1 MDLVGIK
8 LSDLPQLFSKVP
20 AKHDKKPVYS
30 FDLFGILG
38 EPVVEYL
45 EATYENVDPEEVCNR
60 LPSKVLAQLSIDH
73 LAKTIHSSKYIS
85 EAENKFEANPIIRL
99 MSKIKSSIWRWGC
112 LNAGWNEMVD
122 AYEGL
127 RRFDLGIKDM
137 SVTLDHTNSFNHRGP
152 GIHSEVFFDGAMA
165 FLVHYKGEHVM
176 TIGFSIAGGRRVLLQ
191 QVQLKKQSGN
201 RWLFRMPANR
211 IEMIIDCF
219 RSAFPK
225 HQLHVA
231 DGTDIVNR
239 NLSDYRGNVVICK
252 RLKERYEARIEKN
265 TADEDVLR
273 YHAKNKKELAQVRQK
288 IRHLTHD
295 RPRISAFY
303 ADAGRYRL
311 ADEFAANDIRHYA
324 VAA

>member
-45 EATYENVDPEEVCNR
+45 EATYESLDPEEVCNR
-60 LPSKVLAQLSIDH
+60 LPSKVLGRLSIDQ
-73 LAKTIHSSKYIS
+73 LAKTIHSSKYIC

-99 MSKIKSSIWRWGC
+99 TRKIESSIWRWGC
-112 LNAGWNEMVD
+112 HKAGWNEIVD
-122 AYEGL
+122 AYEGI
-127 RRFDLGIKDM
+127 RRFDLGIKDI

-165 FLVHYKGEHVM
+165 FLVHYKGKHVM
-176 TIGFSIAGGRRVLLQ
+176 TIGFSIAGKRRVLLQ
-191 QVQLKKQSGN
+191 QIQLRNQTGN

-211 IEMIIDCF
+211 VEMIIDRF

-225 HQLHVA
+225 HQLYIG
-231 DGTDIVNR
+231 DGTDIVNL
-239 NLSDYRGNVVICK
+239 NLSNYRDIVDRCK
-252 RLKERYEARIEKN
+252 RLKARYEAQIQKN
-265 TADEDVLR
+265 IADENALR
-273 YHAKNKKELAQVRQK
+273 YHVKNKIELAEVRKK
-288 IRHLTHD
+288 IRHLTDD

-303 ADAGRYRL
+303 ADTGRYRL
-311 ADEFAANDIRHYA
+311 TEEFAANDIRHYA